1 MTQKTPVT
9 VLTGYLGAGKT
20 TLLNRILSEDHG
32 KRYAVIVN
40 EFGEIG
46 IDNDL
51 IVGADEEV
59 FEMNNGCVC
68 CTVRGDLIRV
78 LSGLMKRKG
87 GFDAIIIETTGL
99 ADPGPVAQTF
109 FVDDDVRAKTQLDSV
124 TASLQR
130 AQSTLDVT
138 VSAGQTVSD
147 LLNQIKAK
155 ALAGADTSLS
165 TTDRASLA
173 SDVSSL
179 VTQIQRVVTDA
190 NFNGASLV
198 NTAALPLATLTDA
211 NASVF
216 TIQPNSLTLAGPN
229 VLLTAGSTFST
240 PTQANALLTLV
251 NASITNVNATVANF
265 GADASAITSHLN
277 FVSKFQDTLNQN
289 IGDLV
294 DADIAKESAALTALQ
309 VKQQLGVQTIGIA
322 NSTRTTLLGLFR

>member
-1 MTQKTPVT
+1 MSTNSINTNYTAQIALQTLNKTLTDLNSTQNQISTGRT
-9 VLTGYLGAGKT
+9 VNGPG
-20 TLLNRILSEDHG
+20 
-32 KRYAVIVN
+32 
-40 EFGEIG
+40 
-46 IDNDL
+46 DNASAWS
-51 IVGADEEV
+51 IAQQQ
-59 FEMNNGCVC
+59 
-68 CTVRGDLIRV
+68 RG
-78 LSGLMKRKG
+78 
-87 GFDAIIIETTGL
+87 
-99 ADPGPVAQTF
+99 VA
-109 FVDDDVRAKTQLDSV
+109 TQLDSV

-179 VTQIQRVVTDA
+179 VQQIQRVVTDA

>member
-1 MTQKTPVT
+1 MSTNSINSNYTAQIALQTLNKTLTDLNSTQ
-9 VLTGYLGAGKT
+9 
-20 TLLNRILSEDHG
+20 NQIS
-32 KRYAVIVN
+32 
-40 EFGEIG
+40 
-46 IDNDL
+46 
-51 IVGADEEV
+51 
-59 FEMNNGCVC
+59 
-68 CTVRGDLIRV
+68 
-78 LSGLMKRKG
+78 SGLAVNNASDNASAWSIAQQQRG
-87 GFDAIIIETTGL
+87 
-99 ADPGPVAQTF
+99 VA
-109 FVDDDVRAKTQLDSV
+109 TQLDSV

-147 LLNQIKAK
+147 LLNQIKSK
-155 ALAGADTSLS
+155 ALAGSDTGLS

-179 VTQIQRVVTDA
+179 VQQIQRVVTDA

-229 VLLTAGSTFST
+229 VLLTAGSTFAT
-240 PTQANALLTLV
+240 ATQANALLSLV
-251 NASITNVNATVANF
+251 NSSITNVNATVANF
-265 GADASAITSHLN
+265 GSDASAITSHLN
-277 FVSKFQDTLNQN
+277 FVSKFQDTLTQN
-289 IGDLV
+289 VGNLV

-322 NSTRTTLLGLFR
+322 NSSRTTLLGLFR

>member
-1 MTQKTPVT
+1 MSTNSINTNYTAQIALQTLNKTLTDLNSTQ
-9 VLTGYLGAGKT
+9 
-20 TLLNRILSEDHG
+20 NQIS
-32 KRYAVIVN
+32 
-40 EFGEIG
+40 
-46 IDNDL
+46 
-51 IVGADEEV
+51 
-59 FEMNNGCVC
+59 
-68 CTVRGDLIRV
+68 
-78 LSGLMKRKG
+78 
-87 GFDAIIIETTGL
+87 TGL
-99 ADPGPVAQTF
+99 AVNGASDNASAWSIAQQQRGVA
-109 FVDDDVRAKTQLDSV
+109 TQLDSV

-147 LLNQIKAK
+147 LLNQIKSK
-155 ALAGADTSLS
+155 ALAGADTGLS

-179 VTQIQRVVTDA
+179 VQQIQRVVTDA

-229 VLLTAGSTFST
+229 VLLTAGSTFAT
-240 PTQANALLTLV
+240 ATQANALLSLV
-251 NASITNVNATVANF
+251 NSSINNVNATVANF

-277 FVSKFQDTLNQN
+277 FVSKFQDTLTQN
-289 IGDLV
+289 VGNLV